1 MVTEFTPYGLIR
13 TSNSIMAALFYPK
26 KRLGQHF
33 LVDQNIARR
42 VVDEAGIDTC
52 EMVLEIGPGKGVL
65 TELLLSRA
73 DRVIAVEIDRSL
85 TDLLKQRFGSAENF
99 ILLEGDILKI
109 NLEDLLPATDSGKM
123 VVVADLPY
131 YITSPVIF
139 KLLSSHQ
146 FIDRAILMVQREVA
160 HRIVAKPGSKVYGIL
175 SLAVRLHA
183 DPALL
188 FDISPECF
196 RPRPKVYS
204 SLLRLDFFDSLSFPL
219 KDEKGFF
226 MILRAAFGT
235 RRKMLKNAL
244 RVLGLDQD
252 TLTAISD
259 STGID
264 LERRAETLTLE
275 EFGRLSNVITGI
287 LKDR

>member
-139 KLLSSHQ
+139 KLLSSYQ